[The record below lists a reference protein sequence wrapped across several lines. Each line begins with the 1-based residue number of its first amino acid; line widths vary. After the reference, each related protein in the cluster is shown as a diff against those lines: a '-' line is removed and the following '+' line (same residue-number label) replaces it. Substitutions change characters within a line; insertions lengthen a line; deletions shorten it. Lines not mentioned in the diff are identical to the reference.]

1 MGLGLEKFAGFFEEG
16 SAFGVSGF
24 VASFSEMLEGF
35 ALGVGKVFRYFHGDA
50 DMKVASSTS

>member
-1 MGLGLEKFAGFFEEG
+1 LEKFSGFFEEG

-50 DMKVASSTS
+50 DMKVASSAS